1 MCAAQHCSTLFI
13 SILQQPDRCQCTT
26 LNSNDER
33 YQEWPIGNT
42 SNMSNHFWYRKYKFS
57 VYFGIK
63 IGVAV
68 STNTDLQSIGI
79 KLKTL
84 VSPITTD
91 MQEHTELQNQTLPLT
106 LSQTILVG
114 LQCYITT
121 STDSTECRIVSPPW
135 HATPGAGE
143 TRITQFLICNQSL
156 EN

>member
-1 MCAAQHCSTLFI
+1 
-13 SILQQPDRCQCTT
+13 
-26 LNSNDER
+26 
-33 YQEWPIGNT
+33 
-42 SNMSNHFWYRKYKFS
+42 MSNHFWYRKYKFS

-106 LSQTILVG
+106 LSQTILVFSVTI
-114 LQCYITT
+114 LELFWSSVLHNYI
-121 STDSTECRIVSPPW
+121 
-135 HATPGAGE
+135 
-143 TRITQFLICNQSL
+143 N
-156 EN
+156 